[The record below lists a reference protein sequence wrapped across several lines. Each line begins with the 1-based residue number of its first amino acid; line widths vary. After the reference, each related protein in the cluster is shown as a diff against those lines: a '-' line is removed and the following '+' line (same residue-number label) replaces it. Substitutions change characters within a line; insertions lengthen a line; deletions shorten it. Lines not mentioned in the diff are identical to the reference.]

1 MMIKN
6 NLNIN
11 PNPTIKTIVS
21 KTDKEKGIKT

>member
-21 KTDKEKGIKT
+21 KTDKEKRRE